1 MLKEFEDPMTFP
13 LFIDFTNTP
22 NGTYAVLETVNEI
35 QMNDLHRAGLGENFE
50 SSGFISLSITWE
62 EGQSYEDIK
71 GQL

>member
-1 MLKEFEDPMTFP
+1 MLNEFEDPMTIP
-13 LFIDFTNTP
+13 LFINFTNTT

-50 SSGFISLSITWE
+50 SSGSISLSITWE